1 MNRVPQHLRRT
12 PQNFR
17 RPFWLPASNYYV
29 LSTAIAAAVFFLV
42 WGMLRETEEEAPWIT
57 AGFFANI
64 VLICAVVLREIV
76 LRRYR
81 ERLLINQKRLDH
93 NLRNVPRRQVTA
105 EQKISLERNSEFI
118 NEIERKSQAAKVLN
132 KLPEA
137 HLEAFEA
144 CYDYLQMTGKQLE
157 TINHGSPRLE
167 AILKGRAK
175 VESLGHSHLLQWAS
189 GESRYLV
196 QEARNRANMTEKVE
210 MAQRAVNV
218 LESALRFYPED
229 EELIESLSVVK
240 EFLVS
245 IRVSHWMEQ
254 AERAAFKGNNQRAIS
269 HYRDALFFLAR
280 EGAANP
286 EHETI
291 AAKINT
297 EIENLRQGIPGDESK
312 GW

>member
-1 MNRVPQHLRRT
+1 M
-12 PQNFR
+12 
-17 RPFWLPASNYYV
+17 
-29 LSTAIAAAVFFLV
+29 
-42 WGMLRETEEEAPWIT
+42 WGLLRETEEEAPWIT
-57 AGFFANI
+57 AGLFANI

-81 ERLLINQKRLDH
+81 ERLLLNQKRLDH
-93 NLRNVPRRQVTA
+93 NLRNVPRRQVA
-105 EQKISLERNSEFI
+105 VEQKISLERNAEFI
-118 NEIERKSQAAKVLN
+118 NEIERKSQAANVLN

-157 TINHGSPRLE
+157 SINHGSPRLE

-175 VESLGHSHLLQWAS
+175 AESLGHSHLLQWAS

-196 QEARNRANMTEKVE
+196 QEARNRANMNEKVE
-210 MAQRAVNV
+210 MAQRAASV

-229 EELIESLSVVK
+229 DELIQSSSAVK

-254 AERAAFKGNNQRAIS
+254 AERAAFKGHNQRAIS

-280 EGAANP
+280 EGVLNP
-286 EHETI
+286 EHEVI
-291 AAKINT
+291 AAKINA
-297 EIENLRQGIPGDESK
+297 EIENLRQRISKDE
-312 GW
+312 